1 LKKGKATKEEQLLL
15 FDPAAMTADM
25 VLNGMDEDIRQA
37 ARNWPSLLA
46 ELVDVLEDYFSRR
59 QGLAENTCREMVQDV
74 VVVMAHHLGGRS
86 IYLPRDD
93 RLKRA
98 IRDALI
104 YKAFDGGNHLA
115 LARQTG
121 LTTTQIYNI
130 VSRQRRLKL
139 DRVQMK
145 LPFGDVE

>member
-1 LKKGKATKEEQLLL
+1 MKARPIRENQLSL

-25 VLNGMDEDIRQA
+25 VLDGLDDEIRQDA
-37 ARNWPSLLA
+37 QNWPSLLA
-46 ELVDVLEDYFSRR
+46 DLVEVLYDHFSGRR
-59 QGLAENTCREMVQDV
+59 GTDPEVSREVVQDIV
-74 VVVMAHHLGGRS
+74 VVIAHYLGGRAV
-86 IYLPRDD
+86 YLPRDD

-130 VSRQRRLKL
+130 ISRQRRLKL

-145 LPFGDVE
+145 LPFGDVD

>member
-1 LKKGKATKEEQLLL
+1 MTKPPREEQLYL

-25 VLNGMDEDIRQA
+25 VVDGMDADIRND
-37 ARNWPSLLA
+37 ARNWPSLLS
-46 ELVDVLEDYFSRR
+46 ELVDVLADYFSRR
-59 QGLAENTCREMVQDV
+59 PGLTDAACREMVQDV

-115 LARQTG
+115 LSRQTG

-130 VSRQRRLKL
+130 ISRQRRLKL
-139 DRVQMK
+139 DRVQRE